1 LTRRGRYAV
10 EWAEIAVQD
19 LLEIIGYLAT
29 RNPGAA
35 ASLLDSMEQKAASL
49 VKNPGR
55 GRVVPELLRLQL
67 REYRELI
74 VGAYRFVCRVEAS
87 RVFILAVLDSR
98 RDLQDLLLD
107 RLIG

>member
-1 LTRRGRYAV
+1 MTRRRYAV
-10 EWAEIAVQD
+10 EWAEVAKQD
-19 LLEIIGYLAT
+19 LFAIAGYLAA

-35 ASLLDSMEQKAASL
+35 ASLLDVPEKRAASL
-49 VKNPGR
+49 VTSPGR
-55 GRVVPELLRLQL
+55 GRVAPELLRLQL

-74 VGAYRFVCRVEAS
+74 VGMYRLVYRVEAS
-87 RVFILAVLDSR
+87 RVFVLAVLDSR